1 MKKSDYVVL
10 GTITHMA
17 SNGLMVF
24 SNGKN
29 TGHISDGK
37 IGDVIVRRKDETG
50 LEVQIFSPEEWAAVG
65 VEEPKGKKNADKAKK
80 ARGTDR
86 DGGAD
91 ANVEDDSGDE
101 EDANAGENVLNLS
114 SEAAREGE

>member
-29 TGHISDGK
+29 TGQISDGK
-37 IGDVIVRRKDETG
+37 IGDVIVRRKEETG

-65 VEEPKGKKNADKAKK
+65 VEDKKSDK
-80 ARGTDR
+80 
-86 DGGAD
+86 DG
-91 ANVEDDSGDE
+91 
-101 EDANAGENVLNLS
+101 NAGDKKSDAKANEDLSNLGGKAS
-114 SEAAREGE
+114 KEGE

>member
-24 SNGKN
+24 SNGKS
-29 TGHISDGK
+29 TGQISDGK

-50 LEVQIFSPEEWAAVG
+50 LEVQIFSPEEWAAMED
-65 VEEPKGKKNADKAKK
+65 EETKGKKNVGKGKK
-80 ARGTDR
+80 AEGKD
-86 DGGAD
+86 
-91 ANVEDDSGDE
+91 
-101 EDANAGENVLNLS
+101 EDAVNASQDENVLNLGD
-114 SEAAREGE
+114 EAAKEGE